1 MDQPIKRFHD
11 ITKAIYGNYYEDLGK
26 TEITDDST
34 LEIVKI
40 KVFPLVKYKI
50 LNLLFF

>member
-11 ITKAIYGNYYEDLGK
+11 ITKAIYSNYYEDLGK
-26 TEITDDST
+26 T
-34 LEIVKI
+34 
-40 KVFPLVKYKI
+40 KI